1 VSGVG
6 TNTAVEILRA
16 SSQWRWLHLQRLP
29 CQEEIMSD
37 DPEGQYA
44 DDVQSNDQDYAED
57 VASGTDPSD
66 AADDAA
72 RSDDEALDAYHD
84 NQDALGES

>member
-1 VSGVG
+1 
-6 TNTAVEILRA
+6 
-16 SSQWRWLHLQRLP
+16 
-29 CQEEIMSD
+29 MSD

-72 RSDDEALDAYHD
+72 RSDDEALERHSS
-84 NQDALGES
+84 NRPSG